1 MGHEDLEYV
10 LQDDSRIAQGN
21 DFSMIGNAG
30 VQSSRPQMPLLI
42 SSPSDS
48 LVWIGLAALGFYVL
62 YQ

>member
-10 LQDDSRIAQGN
+10 LQNDSSIAQGN

-30 VQSSRPQMPLLI
+30 VQSFQPQMPLLI